1 MARAAEE
8 RAQAEESKRLADER
22 KVAKLKQRLADERAA
37 LQERNLRKAEESAE
51 KVHRAAQQ
59 RHVFGIGQPFLPA
72 LRRALHIFMLVKP
85 CATSVSP
92 GAR

>member
-22 KVAKLKQRLADERAA
+22 KEAKLKQRLADERAA

-59 RHVFGIGQPFLPA
+59 RHVFGIGQSDSPSFPHCGV
-72 LRRALHIFMLVKP
+72 RYIFSCWLSHAP
-85 CATSVSP
+85 LLSL
-92 GAR
+92 